1 MAADYEF
8 LLQSPAGVPLGSL
21 GNAYLAGRMSGVARC
36 TYARGQNVGG
46 EMSLTVT
53 EDVYDPSLFQPFGRV
68 LVQRTI
74 GGTQPYIDFN
84 VPWFILNG
92 PFYALDA
99 SGLATVRF
107 DCVDPL
113 GLILPSRVIPYNE
126 YTDQTQKVDYA
137 DDMLKEL
144 MSENAGASATDTARS
159 LATYLSIQP
168 DTSQAPIIFMEGM
181 SQRVLLD
188 MLTDIANASAN
199 DDTPTW
205 LGFDIE
211 LADQL
216 TGLLEFRTY
225 IGQRGVDHRFPTGNP
240 PLLLSIEAGNLQNVE
255 VSTQYKDSASFVYAR
270 GAGVGTIAAVATAQD
285 DALIALSPFGRREKV
300 VDGGSV
306 PGADALDFLARSELR
321 NARPRQYMQAN
332 LVEGGATPTL
342 RGVQWDFGDYCT
354 ASYKGMTF
362 DVRVDKVAVTLEAG
376 PGGGLVDSSQVF
388 LRGEQP
394 LVSVG

>member
-1 MAADYEF
+1 MAAEYEL
-8 LLQSPAGVPLGSL
+8 LLQSSAGVPLGTL
-21 GNAYLAGRMSGVARC
+21 GAGVKAGRLSGVARC

-53 EDVYDPSLFQPFGRV
+53 PDVYDPSLFQQFGRV

-74 GGTQPYIDFN
+74 GGTQPYIDLN

-92 PFYALDA
+92 PYYALD
-99 SGLATVRF
+99 SNGLATVRF
-107 DCVDPL
+107 ECVDPL

-126 YTDQTQKVDYA
+126 YTSYTQKVDFA

-144 MSENAGASATDTARS
+144 MSENAGAAATDTARS
-159 LATYLSIQP
+159 LASFLSIQP
-168 DTSQAPIIFMEGM
+168 DTSQAPSIFMEGL

-188 MLTDIANASAN
+188 AMTDIANASAN

-205 LGFDIE
+205 LGFDIV
-211 LADQL
+211 LSDQL

-225 IGQRGVDHRFPTGNP
+225 IGQRGVDHRFPSGNP
-240 PLLLSIEAGNLQNVE
+240 PLLLSVEAGNLQNVE
-255 VSTQYKDSASFVYAR
+255 TSVQYKESASFVYAR
-270 GAGVGTIAAVATAQD
+270 GAGIGTIAAVATAQD
-285 DALIALSPFGRREKV
+285 DALIALSPFGRREKI
-300 VDGGSV
+300 VDGSSIV
-306 PGADALDFLARSELR
+306 GADALDFLARSELR

-354 ASYKGMTF
+354 ANYQGLTF
-362 DVRVDKVAVTLEAG
+362 DVRVDKLAVTLDAA
-376 PGGGLVDSSQVF
+376 PGGGLVDSSQVY
-388 LRGEQP
+388 LRGEQN
-394 LVSVG
+394 VTI

>member
-1 MAADYEF
+1 MADYEL
-8 LLQSPAGVPLGSL
+8 LLQSPAGVPLGTL
-21 GNAYLAGRMSGVARC
+21 GSGYLAGRVSGVAKC

-53 EDVYDPSLFQPFGRV
+53 EDAYDPSLFQAFGRV
-68 LVQRTI
+68 LVQRTV
-74 GGTQPYIDFN
+74 GGGQPYIDLN

-99 SGLATVRF
+99 NGLSTVRF

-126 YTDQTQKVDYA
+126 YTSQTQKVDYA
-137 DDMLKEL
+137 DDMMKEL
-144 MSENAGASATDTARS
+144 LSENAGAAATDTDRS

-168 DTSQAPIIFMEGM
+168 DVAAAPIIFMEGM
-181 SQRVLLD
+181 SQRYVLD
-188 MLTDIANASAN
+188 VLTDIANASAN
-199 DDTPTW
+199 DSVAPTW

-216 TGLLEFRTY
+216 SGLLEFRTY
-225 IGQRGVDHRFPTGNP
+225 IGQRGVDHRFPNGNP
-240 PLLLSIEAGNLQNVE
+240 PLLLSVEAGNLQNVE
-255 VSTQYKDSASFVYAR
+255 TSVQYKDSASFVYAR

-285 DALIALSPFGRREKV
+285 DALIALSPFGRREKI
-300 VDGGSV
+300 VDGASIA
-306 PGADALDFLARSELR
+306 GADALDFLARSELR

-332 LVEGGATPTL
+332 LVETNSTL

-354 ASYKGMTF
+354 ANYKGLTF
-362 DVRVDKVAVTLEAG
+362 DVRVDKVAVTLDAA
-376 PGGGLVDSSQVF
+376 PGGGLLDSSQVY
-388 LRGEQP
+388 LRGEQN
-394 LVSVG
+394 VTI